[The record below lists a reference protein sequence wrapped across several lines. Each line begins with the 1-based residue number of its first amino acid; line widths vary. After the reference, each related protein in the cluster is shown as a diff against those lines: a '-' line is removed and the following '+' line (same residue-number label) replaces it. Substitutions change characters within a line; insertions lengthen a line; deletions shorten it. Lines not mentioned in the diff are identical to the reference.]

1 MATVLFIN
9 RTDLVRNSIIDG
21 NVDTD
26 KFIQFIKI
34 AQQIDIQQIIGTN
47 MYTGLTDAI
56 VAGIDLPANAR
67 WKTILEDF
75 IVEMLIWYAQANY
88 IPFAAYQI
96 KNGGVYKHTSE
107 NAQTVDKNEVDF
119 LVEKARTNAEWYS
132 RRFIDFMSFNQA
144 TYPEYTNNVNDD
156 IYPSYEATFNGWVLV
171 SMSKPKAKNIEK
183 LKVFLKKKKNKK

>member
-34 AQQIDIQQIIGTN
+34 AQEIDIQQIIGTQ
-47 MYTGLTDAI
+47 MYEGLTAAI

-67 WKTILEDF
+67 WKIILDDY
-75 IVEMLIWYAQANY
+75 IVSMLIWYAQSNY
-88 IPFAAYQI
+88 YPFSAYQL
-96 KNGGVYKHTSE
+96 KNGGLYKHTAE
-107 NAQTVDKNEVDF
+107 NSQSVDKNEVDY

-132 RRFIDFMSFNQA
+132 RRFIDFMCFNQS
-144 TYPEYTNNVNDD
+144 TYPEYTSNVNDD
-156 IYPSYEATFNGWVLV
+156 IYPSYEATFNGWV
-171 SMSKPKAKNIEK
+171 I
-183 LKVFLKKKKNKK
+183 